1 MSSNIIIIILILL
14 AIGTFI
20 YLYHNRDNDP
30 IMEETVETEKK
41 IITTKKKAQP
51 EIDSISL
58 SPQEILSPLRKKPK
72 IDIGDILSDNTERD
86 PRIPRGS
93 LRSPVGSPVGSDSEH
108 KSPMEIDLDDII
120 PKKYKINPSNLDSV
134 SPEETWDAS
143 FGLPLM
149 SKDEKRDYFAQMQK
163 NHKKYENSISDFA
176 KYQMDRSTIIQTE
189 TTINPFKPDHRSKSL
204 RGRAVKDIYDEQ
216 IAGPKAKPKRVKKR
230 TRTGIVYENESELNG
245 GTISGTKM
253 HGFDG
258 INDSH
263 KTAAFGNEF

>member
-1 MSSNIIIIILILL
+1 
-14 AIGTFI
+14 
-20 YLYHNRDNDP
+20 
-30 IMEETVETEKK
+30 
-41 IITTKKKAQP
+41 
-51 EIDSISL
+51 
-58 SPQEILSPLRKKPK
+58 LRKKPK
-72 IDIGDILSDNTERD
+72 IDIGDILSDNTERSS
-86 PRIPRGS
+86 RAS
-93 LRSPVGSPVGSDSEH
+93 EGSDSEH

-189 TTINPFKPDHRSKSL
+189 TTINPFRPDHRSKSL

-216 IAGPKAKPKRVKKR
+216 VAGPKAKPKRVKKR
-230 TRTGIVYENESELNG
+230 TQTGVVYENESELNG
-245 GTISGTKM
+245 GIISGTKM
-253 HGFDG
+253 YGFDG